1 MVCSITKLT
10 SNIEYVMIEYLL
22 SIYRPVLS
30 KVKEKSVIS
39 VPGWVTMVTPVIGET
54 PISQMSQ
61 VISLPLQLRPNKK
74 NSCV

>member
-1 MVCSITKLT
+1 MVCSIIKLT
-10 SNIEYVMIEYLL
+10 SNIEYVEYLL

-39 VPGWVTMVTPVIGET
+39 VPGWVTLVTPVIEET

-74 NSCV
+74 TTCV